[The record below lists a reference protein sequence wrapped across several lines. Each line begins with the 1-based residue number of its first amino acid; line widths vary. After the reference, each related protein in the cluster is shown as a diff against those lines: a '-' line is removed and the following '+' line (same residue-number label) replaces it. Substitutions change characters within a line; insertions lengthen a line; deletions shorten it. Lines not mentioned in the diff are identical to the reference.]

1 VSILRIARRLPG
13 LAALWLAVLL
23 VLLPAPHANALAFYY
38 QTFPKGTIGLARP
51 EIGMYLK
58 LTDGQLA
65 PSSFSLYLNNRQ
77 VDASYNSST
86 MKFSYTPAQ
95 GLAPG
100 TYSARI
106 IIQYPGYQAVTQTWD
121 FTVAQNPI
129 EELPTVFSDDQ
140 QSGLAA
146 INDYRLIYGL
156 PPLAMN
162 AQLAA
167 AAQKHADYLNTNGI
181 NGTTVSLH
189 DENASLPGYIGA
201 TLLDRAQF
209 VGYTGSGVAEDV
221 SLTYGTVVEAI
232 DKLFDAPYHRIPF
245 LDPDMKELG
254 IAQAGHYT
262 VLEFGKSLSQ
272 EPQLVVSP
280 AVNDAYVPTQ
290 FDGHET
296 PDPLRIHSSAA
307 YPVGYPIMAAVTGD
321 NVQQVTL
328 QSAKL
333 TDANGRDVKLL
344 ANAPGADDHLDNEVM
359 LIPEK
364 PLSHDA
370 SYTVEVKLQAAI
382 KDGGTKTFE
391 RQWTFHT
398 EPSDGLGKRKL
409 HAYAADYKR
418 AMTASAGVKH
428 LAAFGLDGTTY
439 TLDNVTFPMKVKP
452 YIENGTSYL
461 WVRDLAAALGAAVD
475 WDDVMK
481 AAKYTKNGR
490 TVTFY
495 TAKAMYAVNG
505 RDQATDSPAKLIS
518 GNTMIPVRLLSEVLG
533 AKVDYDGKTRTVYIS
548 YE

>member
-1 VSILRIARRLPG
+1 MSTLRTKRLLPG

-23 VLLPAPHANALAFYY
+23 VLLPAPQAHALAFYY
-38 QTFPKGTIGLARP
+38 QTFPNGTVGLARP
-51 EIGMYLK
+51 EIGMYLQQM
-58 LTDGQLA
+58 DGQLT

-86 MKFSYTPAQ
+86 KKFSYTPAQ

-106 IIQYPGYQAVTQTWD
+106 IIHYPGYQPVTRTWE

-129 EELPTVFSDDQ
+129 AELPSVFSDEQ
-140 QSGLAA
+140 QAGLAA

-156 PPLAMN
+156 PPLTMN
-162 AQLAA
+162 AQLAL
-167 AAQKHADYLNTNGI
+167 AAQKHADYLDTNSV
-181 NGTTVSLH
+181 NGTTESLH
-189 DENASLPGYIGA
+189 EEKASLPGYIGA
-201 TLLDRAQF
+201 TLMDRARF
-209 VGYTGSGVAEDV
+209 VGYTESGVAEDV

-245 LDPDMKELG
+245 LDPDTTELG
-254 IAQAGHYT
+254 IARTGHYT
-262 VLEFGKSLSQ
+262 VLEFGKNLAQ

-280 AVNDAYVPTQ
+280 AANDAYVPTQ

-296 PDPLRIHSSAA
+296 PDPLRIHSSAS
-307 YPVGYPIMAAVTGD
+307 YPVGYPIVAAVTGA
-321 NVQQVTL
+321 NVQRVTL

-344 ANAPGADDHLDNEVM
+344 ANAPETDDHLDAEVI
-359 LIPEK
+359 LTPEK
-364 PLSHDA
+364 PLSYDA
-370 SYTVEVKLQAAI
+370 SYTAEVKLSAVL
-382 KDGGTKTFE
+382 KGGGTKTFE

-398 EPSDGLGKRKL
+398 EPVSDLGKRKL
-409 HAYAADYKR
+409 HAYAADYQR
-418 AMTASAGVKH
+418 AMTAGTGVKH
-428 LAAFGLDGTTY
+428 LAAFGLDGASY
-439 TLDNVTFPMKVKP
+439 TLDNVTFPMKMKP

-461 WVRDLAAALGAAVD
+461 WVRDLAAALGAVVD
-475 WDDVMK
+475 WDDANK
-481 AAKYTKNGR
+481 AATYTKNGR

-495 TAKAMYAVNG
+495 TTKGMYAVNG
-505 RDQATDSPAKLIS
+505 KDQATGSPAKLIA

-533 AKVDYDGKTRTVYIS
+533 AKVDYDDKTRMVYIT